1 LGDRRLGPKHDGAST
16 DRGCA
21 FSAYRPDQGSL
32 RVPRGYQGLIG
43 FPCRNL
49 ACQIDLQPVRFGVT
63 GLEQHG
69 GMDVAAVV
77 FIGLQQGKESARLG
91 KKLTRLHAALVAGG
105 GLTGSAGLSSEGGH
119 TR

>member
-1 LGDRRLGPKHDGAST
+1 
-16 DRGCA
+16 
-21 FSAYRPDQGSL
+21 
-32 RVPRGYQGLIG
+32 
-43 FPCRNL
+43 
-49 ACQIDLQPVRFGVT
+49 
-63 GLEQHG
+63 
-69 GMDVAAVV
+69 MDVAAVV